1 MHVSASSIELTS
13 KTKTIELES
22 KNTDSTVSDLH
33 IGIGSG
39 GRSSAVAR
47 RHTYPPVD
55 FAFPAQHR
63 EMPLRVHN
71 VASCAS
77 EILSKTLTMLPV
89 NGSICATGRPTVLF
103 SVLD

>member
-22 KNTDSTVSDLH
+22 KNTEYTVSDLH

-47 RHTYPPVD
+47 RHVYPPAD
-55 FAFPAQHR
+55 FDFPAQHR
-63 EMPLRVHN
+63 EMPLTLHD
-71 VASCAS
+71 VAFPAS
-77 EILSKTLTMLPV
+77 DMFSKTLTMLPV
-89 NGSICATGRPTVLF
+89 NGSICATGRATVLF